1 MAVNP
6 CIQPRLLL
14 HFQAIM
20 ARSSST
26 LTTPFQLPATVS
38 LCVAMVC
45 FITACSSTPKP
56 QATAKKALSG
66 TDEQIFLGDSIKKN
80 YDPNVIM
87 KRGESYFEREE
98 YPEAIVEYTHF
109 LDLHRTH
116 ILAPYAEFR
125 IGESQM
131 KLTKGI
137 QRDPGPVQKALEA
150 FERLRKNFPGSRY
163 DGPAL
168 QKIQECHD
176 LIAQTHLFVGEFYYR
191 RGSYLAAAHRF
202 EQIMKLYPDKAVAP
216 DALYF
221 LALSYHDLGADDWAS
236 EKLTLLAE
244 KYPDS
249 AYSGDGKSLL
259 AKIGGEKPSTL
270 LALKSEPTSS
280 ASPSSSPAAPQRGTQ
295 PSLPAEP
302 ISSTPSRSFS
312 PPSATALG
320 QSFVS
325 CRLNAWCGE
334 KSSTLLALNAQSVPS
349 SSSPAAPPPRN
360 QPSVNQVLKNQPMG
374 KQSGRAAGFIPSVPA
389 ASFRLPSAT
398 SLSQSFVQCR
408 LGAWC

>member
-1 MAVNP
+1 MLTAAS
-6 CIQPRLLL
+6 RLT
-14 HFQAIM
+14 A
-20 ARSSST
+20 
-26 LTTPFQLPATVS
+26 ATS
-38 LCVAMVC
+38 LCVVIFC
-45 FITACSSTPKP
+45 LVTACSSTPKN
-56 QATAKKALSG
+56 QDTAKKALSG

-87 KRGESYFEREE
+87 KRGEAFFEKEE
-98 YPEAIVEYTHF
+98 YTEAIVEYNHF

-116 ILAPYAEFR
+116 ILASYATFR

-137 QRDPGPVQKALEA
+137 QRDPGPIQKAIEA
-150 FERLRKNFPGSRY
+150 FERLRKDFPGSRY

-176 LIAQTHLFVGEFYYR
+176 LLAQTHLFVGEFYYR

-202 EQIMKLYPDKAVAP
+202 EQIMKLYPDKSVAP

-244 KYPDS
+244 KYPGT
-249 AYSGDGKSLL
+249 AYSSEGASLL
-259 AKIGGEKPSTL
+259 AKIGGGPPLTLVAQQAEPVPS
-270 LALKSEPTSS
+270 
-280 ASPSSSPAAPQRGTQ
+280 SSSPAASPRVTQ
-295 PSLPAEP
+295 PSLPAEM

-320 QSFVS
+320 QSSVS

-334 KSSTLLALNAQSVPS
+334 KPSTLLALNAQSVPS
-349 SSSPAAPPPRN
+349 SGSPAAPPPRS

-374 KQSGRAAGFIPSVPA
+374 NQSGRAVGLIPSVPSR
-389 ASFRLPSAT
+389 SFSLPSAT
-398 SLSQSFVQCR
+398 ALSQSFVSCR
-408 LGAWC
+408 LGVWC